1 MSIKPGPNG
10 CFTVYCDCCDNQK
23 LAEVRGDK
31 LIIMDR
37 RHGKKHIAV
46 VAITELS
53 ALAESRCLTKQSDKV

>member
-1 MSIKPGPNG
+1 MAINRFSESRSREESHSI
-10 CFTVYCDCCDNQK
+10 FCDCCGREK

-46 VAITELS
+46 
-53 ALAESRCLTKQSDKV
+53 LAVTDLQKLVNAPAK